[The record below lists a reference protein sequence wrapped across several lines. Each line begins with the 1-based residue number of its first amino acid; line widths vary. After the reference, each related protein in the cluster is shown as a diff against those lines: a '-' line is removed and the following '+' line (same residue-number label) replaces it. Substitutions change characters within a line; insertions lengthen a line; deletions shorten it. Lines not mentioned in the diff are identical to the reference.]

1 MKIYQILIQLF
12 KLIILRWD
20 QSFGGTDQALGQI
33 NMWILYN
40 FHPNIPNTRPG
51 CHRCLTSSWSQIHKL
66 TLLMTF
72 VYVLCE
78 STRRVRR
85 QDWFHCISKIYKYW
99 VIELLM
105 DFPRCSQEAILELI
119 LKAKFKFQPNIF
131 RFFVKYFQNT
141 KISLTPR
148 QVATDIWNQK
158 PGNLTIWI
166 MYWRCTC
173 PPLNRYMSQKT
184 RPGASQL
191 RLLLHTA
198 TKIC

>member
-1 MKIYQILIQLF
+1 MLRSVQKRVRSIKRQTKVSKRLKSAQIDEISP
-12 KLIILRWD
+12 KNGWD
-20 QSFGGTDQALGQI
+20 QLKMT
-33 NMWILYN
+33 
-40 FHPNIPNTRPG
+40 
-51 CHRCLTSSWSQIHKL
+51 WSRISIHKL

-85 QDWFHCISKIYKYW
+85 QDWFHCISKIYTYW

-119 LKAKFKFQPNIF
+119 LKAKFKFQP
-131 RFFVKYFQNT
+131 Y
-141 KISLTPR
+141 ISLTPR

-173 PPLNRYMSQKT
+173 PPLNRYMMQ
-184 RPGASQL
+184 
-191 RLLLHTA
+191 
-198 TKIC
+198 